1 MLPEPAPQQPFNF
14 LAGLSTAAPARAPIE
29 VKKAKPN
36 KFLNILGRVADA
48 MSAADNGPANY
59 AKGVQAQS
67 QRAEAEATQTAIQRL
82 AADPD
87 DQEAFTFLASRDPKG
102 AVDFRNSLRPAP
114 KYEKVGNELVEVGPG
129 GVRSVFKGEATPA
142 SPSGDIQLLDRLTT
156 ILGSPQKALEYMA
169 NLKLPP
175 ELKTLNRGDGGQ
187 EAFLFDRAPAVPG
200 AAPRGIRNNNAGNLK
215 DGPFARSQPG
225 YKGADADGFAVF
237 EDANAGTRAQ
247 VNLLQQRYFGRGLN
261 TPAAIV
267 NTYAPPGPENSG
279 ASVANYTNFIARKL
293 GIGPNDPIPPGRV
306 VELAQAMQE
315 FENGTGAASGGPGVR
330 RVAQTPD
337 KTVEPGKD
345 DKAKPDPAGKAR
357 IGSTLAGLAQTYL
370 KLDEMAAVPSAER
383 GLFSNARNFAA
394 GTGVGQLVGRATGS
408 EAQRLRERVAISQ
421 PAIISQ
427 LKQLTGMSAQQMNS
441 NVELQF
447 FMNMATNPTADI
459 EASLFA
465 IDQLDKLY
473 GPGDTLRKTLPPKT
487 YERIQR
493 AGIGLEVPRNN
504 MTFVTSPEQAKALPP
519 GTQFM
524 SPDGKIRVKR

>member
-1 MLPEPAPQQPFNF
+1 MALPTAPDMQPFNF

-48 MSAADNGPANY
+48 MSAADGGPANY
-59 AKGVQAQS
+59 AKGVQAQGR
-67 QRAEAEATQTAIQRL
+67 QAEAEATQVALQRL

-87 DQEAFTFLASRDPKG
+87 DQEAFTFLAARDPKG
-102 AVDFRNSLRPAP
+102 AVEFRNSLRPAAP

-129 GVRSVFKGEATPA
+129 GVRSVFEGKATPA

-156 ILGSPQKALEYMA
+156 ILGSPQKALEYMTS
-169 NLKLPP
+169 LKLPP

-187 EAFLFDRAPAVPG
+187 EAFLFNRTPAVPG

-247 VNLLQQRYFGRGLN
+247 VSLLQQRYFGRGLN
-261 TPAAIV
+261 TPASIV

-279 ASVANYTNFIARKL
+279 ASVSNYTNFIARRL

-315 FENGTGAASGGPGVR
+315 FENGTGAASGGPGVQ

-337 KTVEPGKD
+337 KTAEPGK
-345 DKAKPDPAGKAR
+345 PAGGGTAKEREQDAAR
-357 IGSTLAGLAQTYL
+357 QAAIDPIVTMARLYAKMADEGQAPGSASTVAGNVGNRLA
-370 KLDEMAAVPSAER
+370 VSA
-383 GLFSNARNFAA
+383 
-394 GTGVGQLVGRATGS
+394 VGQLVNQGRGVDRQATID
-408 EAQRLRERVAISQ
+408 E
-421 PAIISQ
+421 
-427 LKQLTGMSAQQMNS
+427 
-441 NVELQF
+441 
-447 FMNMATNPTADI
+447 I
-459 EASLFA
+459 EAARSGLAPIYAAAAGLSSKQFDTPA
-465 IDQLDKLY
+465 EQEKFFRSTGAVGARTDANIKALVALARRMGNEQAVLNALTPEQRKRYL
-473 GPGDTLRKTLPPKT
+473 GDTGPKAPAVGT
-487 YERIQR
+487 VKNGYRFTGGNP
-493 AGIGLEVPRNN
+493 AN
-504 MTFVTSPEQAKALPP
+504 P
-519 GTQFM
+519 G
-524 SPDGKIRVKR
+524 SWEKVR